1 METLLEAE
9 QLLSIAVTVTSEQRV
24 ESVLQRTVQGLAA
37 QPGVALTRI
46 WLVPSIHLPS
56 SWQQSPDAPEG
67 IEHLHLVA
75 SAGTPIDSPGEDWS
89 FLQGHFARFPM
100 HVGKV
105 GQVATERHPILIRDV
120 ACEDSWIVRPDWAKR
135 EGIRSFAGYPL
146 VFQDKLLG
154 VIAVFSRKPLGDQ
167 EFAWLG
173 LFANYAAVA
182 IANTRAFEDLKG
194 VEEALR
200 ASERN
205 LSLTINTIPTFISV
219 SRADGTVL
227 SVNQAALDYH
237 GVTLQDVQR
246 GDHRT
251 RFFHPDDMERVRA
264 MREEALKHP
273 RPFQYELRAM
283 GKDGK
288 YRWFSVRHN
297 PLLDDQGR
305 IERWYAISFDIEDRK
320 RSEEDLRR
328 SEALLAETQTLSSI
342 GSFFWRVRPD
352 EITWSEETYRIF
364 QLDQGV
370 PVTLELIASRVHPE
384 DLPLLFEMIDRV
396 RNEASDFEYEH
407 RLLLPDHSVKHL
419 HMVAHGRRDRDGQ
432 LEYIGA
438 VQDVTERKVAEE
450 ALTRA
455 RSELAHMARVTTL
468 SALTASIAHDV
479 NQPIAAIITSADA
492 GLRWLSREQPD
503 LQRACEA
510 ITRIQEDGTRAGQ
523 IISHL
528 KAFYRKDVLPE
539 RAPVSANELVRE
551 MLPLLRSEAD
561 RHLVIM
567 RTQLSAD
574 LPLVRA
580 DRVQLQQ
587 VLMNLML
594 NGMEAM
600 GERGGELTISTRRE
614 PGAVLV
620 SISDT
625 GPGIAPERVEK
636 IFSAFYTTKTGGTGM
651 GLAISRTIIESHGGR
666 MWATG
671 NGERGA
677 AFHFTLRTAAEA

>member
-1 METLLEAE
+1 
-9 QLLSIAVTVTSEQRV
+9 VRN
-24 ESVLQRTVQGLAA
+24 
-37 QPGVALTRI
+37 
-46 WLVPSIHLPS
+46 
-56 SWQQSPDAPEG
+56 EG
-67 IEHLHLVA
+67 
-75 SAGTPIDSPGEDWS
+75 
-89 FLQGHFARFPM
+89 
-100 HVGKV
+100 
-105 GQVATERHPILIRDV
+105 
-120 ACEDSWIVRPDWAKR
+120 
-135 EGIRSFAGYPL
+135 
-146 VFQDKLLG
+146 
-154 VIAVFSRKPLGDQ
+154 
-167 EFAWLG
+167 
-173 LFANYAAVA
+173 
-182 IANTRAFEDLKG
+182 
-194 VEEALR
+194 
-200 ASERN
+200 
-205 LSLTINTIPTFISV
+205 
-219 SRADGTVL
+219 
-227 SVNQAALDYH
+227 
-237 GVTLQDVQR
+237 
-246 GDHRT
+246 
-251 RFFHPDDMERVRA
+251 
-264 MREEALKHP
+264 LKHP
-273 RPFQYELRAM
+273 RPFEYELRAM

-305 IERWYAISFDIEDRK
+305 IQRWYAIAFDIEDRK
-320 RSEEDLRR
+320 RSEEALRR

-352 EITWSEETYRIF
+352 EIIWSEETYRIF

-419 HMVAHGRRDRDGQ
+419 HLVAHGRRDRDGQ

-438 VQDVTERKVAEE
+438 IQDVTESKVAGE

-468 SALTASIAHDV
+468 SALTASIAHEV
-479 NQPIAAIITSADA
+479 NQPITAIVTSADA
-492 GLRWLSREQPD
+492 GLRWLTRDQPD

-510 ITRIQEDGTRAGQ
+510 ITRIQEDGERAAQ

-539 RAPVSANELVRE
+539 RAPVSANDVVTE
-551 MLPLLRSEAD
+551 MLVLLRNEAD
-561 RHLVIM
+561 RHSVVM
-567 RTQLSAD
+567 RTQLPAD

-600 GERGGELTISTRRE
+600 GERGGELTISTRCDGRE
-614 PGAVLV
+614 VRV

-625 GPGIAPERVEK
+625 GVGIPAERMED
-636 IFSAFYTTKTGGTGM
+636 IFNAFFTTKAAGTGM
-651 GLAISRTIIESHGGR
+651 GLAISRAIIESHGGR
-666 MWATG
+666 LWATANPG
-671 NGERGA
+671 RGA
-677 AFHFTLRTAAEA
+677 RFHFTLATAPEA

>member
-1 METLLEAE
+1 
-9 QLLSIAVTVTSEQRV
+9 
-24 ESVLQRTVQGLAA
+24 
-37 QPGVALTRI
+37 
-46 WLVPSIHLPS
+46 
-56 SWQQSPDAPEG
+56 
-67 IEHLHLVA
+67 
-75 SAGTPIDSPGEDWS
+75 
-89 FLQGHFARFPM
+89 M

-105 GQVATERHPILIRDV
+105 GQVAAERRPILIKDV
-120 ACEDSWIVRPDWAKR
+120 AYEDSWIVRPEWAKR

-146 VFQDKLLG
+146 VFRDNLLG
-154 VIAVFSRKPLGDQ
+154 VIAVFSRRPLGDQ

-200 ASERN
+200 SSERN
-205 LSLTINTIPTFISV
+205 LILTINTIPTFISV

-251 RFFHPDDMERVRA
+251 RFFHPDDVERVR
-264 MREEALKHP
+264 EVCEVALKHP

-305 IERWYAISFDIEDRK
+305 IERWYAIAFDIEDRK

-407 RLLLPDHSVKHL
+407 RLLLPDQTVKHL
-419 HMVAHGRRDRDGQ
+419 HLVAHGRRDRDGQ

-492 GLRWLSREQPD
+492 GLRWLTRDQPD

-528 KAFYRKDVLPE
+528 KAFYRKDLLPE
-539 RAPVSANELVRE
+539 RAAVSANDVVRE
-551 MLPLLRSEAD
+551 MLVLLRNEAD
-561 RHLVIM
+561 RHSVVM
-567 RTQLSAD
+567 RTQLPAD
-574 LPLVRA
+574 LPLVPA

-600 GERGGELTISTRRE
+600 GERGGELTISTRSE
-614 PGAVLV
+614 PGTVLV
-620 SISDT
+620 SVSDT
-625 GPGIAPERVEK
+625 GLGIAPGQLEK
-636 IFSAFYTTKTGGTGM
+636 IFRAFYTTKAGGTGM
-651 GLAISRTIIESHGGR
+651 GLAISRAIIESHGGR
-666 MWATG
+666 LWATANPG
-671 NGERGA
+671 RGA
-677 AFHFTLRTAAEA
+677 SFHFTLATAPEA